1 MLAEYA
7 LLGLIQGLT
16 EFLPVSSSGH
26 LVLAQ
31 EILGL
36 NPPGLVL
43 EAVVHL
49 ATLLAVLLYFRRDL
63 AQLGLALTRGGTQER
78 RYIAL
83 IALATLP
90 VVVVGLTV
98 RGAVERAFASPA
110 LTGGMLLITAC
121 ALLLADGRARS
132 ATLTSPTP
140 KHALS
145 MGLAQ
150 AVALLPGIS
159 RSGATISA
167 GISAGL
173 GPMSAARFSFL
184 LSIPALLGAGVWE
197 LATTPARGSLTDT
210 EMWGLL
216 VAGLVAMCSGVLAI
230 HMLLIVVRHRR
241 LRWFALYCALA
252 GSAAIAWQ
260 LL

>member
-7 LLGLIQGLT
+7 LLGLVQGIT

-31 EILGL
+31 EILGWS
-36 NPPGLVL
+36 PPGLVL

-49 ATLLAVLLYFRRDL
+49 ATLVAVMVYFRRDL
-63 AQLGLALTRGGTQER
+63 AQLALALTRGGSQER
-78 RYIAL
+78 RYVAL
-83 IALATLP
+83 IALGTLP

-110 LTGGMLLITAC
+110 LTGGMLLVTAC
-121 ALLLADGRARS
+121 ALLLADRRARS
-132 ATLTSPTP
+132 ATGTLPALR
-140 KHALS
+140 HALS

-150 AVALLPGIS
+150 AAALLPGIS

-167 GISAGL
+167 GINSGL
-173 GPMSAARFSFL
+173 APIPAARFSFL

-197 LATTPARGSLTDT
+197 LATTPASGALTDT
-210 EMWGLL
+210 EVWGLV
-216 VAGLVAMCSGVLAI
+216 VAGVVAMLSGLVAIRL
-230 HMLLIVVRHRR
+230 LLIAVRHRR
-241 LRWFALYCALA
+241 LRWFALYCVLA
-252 GSAAIAWQ
+252 GSAVIA
-260 LL
+260 LSLF